1 MLSILVKLQI
11 GKAISRNSNGI
22 FSKLFSHCELV
33 GTENL
38 NFNFG
43 SSTIRVG
50 DFSFTV
56 SKTWRLAS
64 NGNGK
69 GEDVIFGD
77 TFLIGDVIGA
87 GDVNLTKSFSVV
99 FLLVVVFNGVGGKT
113 VGGMADEL

>member
-11 GKAISRNSNGI
+11 GKAITRRNINSNGI

-43 SSTIRVG
+43 SSTIGVG

-56 SKTWRLAS
+56 ST
-64 NGNGK
+64 
-69 GEDVIFGD
+69 
-77 TFLIGDVIGA
+77 T
-87 GDVNLTKSFSVV
+87 
-99 FLLVVVFNGVGGKT
+99 
-113 VGGMADEL
+113 